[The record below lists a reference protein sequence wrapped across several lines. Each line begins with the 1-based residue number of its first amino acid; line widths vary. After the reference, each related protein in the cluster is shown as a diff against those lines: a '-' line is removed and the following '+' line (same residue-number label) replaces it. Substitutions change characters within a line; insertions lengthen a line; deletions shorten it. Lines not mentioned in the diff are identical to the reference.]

1 MLLDAKNRE
10 LCPTAELLL
19 MFASRAQN
27 VDQLIL
33 PALSAGRTV
42 LSDRFTD
49 STLVYQGVGRGL
61 GADVV
66 YELDRIAC
74 RGLIPDLTLLIDI
87 DAETG
92 LARARRRS
100 VRTGDSETRMEEQD
114 VGFHRRVREAY
125 RQLAADESRRV
136 RLIDG
141 SQTREAVAEQ
151 VWGFSDNARI
161 TGAIAPPQDPRTR
174 ALRFSALTLVP
185 STLSHRTGTSTTLNP
200 WMRAISRSSTSK
212 PNPSSRW
219 RGKMTRAASLRNS
232 LNPHWVSRNGSPVAA
247 RMTTLNTRPL
257 HSRSAA

>member
-1 MLLDAKNRE
+1 MTGRGRFITFEGPEGSGKSTQLRLLAEHLRKAGQDVLETQEPGGTPIGIQIRHVLLDAKNRE

-27 VDQLIL
+27 VDELIL

-49 STLVYQGVGRGL
+49 STLVYQGVGRAL
-61 GADVV
+61 GAEVV

-74 RGLIPDLTLLIDI
+74 RGLIPDLTLVIDI

-92 LARARRRS
+92 LARARQRGAG
-100 VRTGDSETRMEEQD
+100 TGGSETRIEEQD

-151 VWGFSDNARI
+151 VWQAVKPL
-161 TGAIAPPQDPRTR
+161 AVAP
-174 ALRFSALTLVP
+174 A
-185 STLSHRTGTSTTLNP
+185 
-200 WMRAISRSSTSK
+200 
-212 PNPSSRW
+212 
-219 RGKMTRAASLRNS
+219 
-232 LNPHWVSRNGSPVAA
+232 
-247 RMTTLNTRPL
+247 
-257 HSRSAA
+257 

>member
-1 MLLDAKNRE
+1 MTPRGPFITFEGPEGSGKSTQLRLLAERLRKAGQDVLETQEPGGTAIGVQIRHVLLDAKNRE

-27 VDQLIL
+27 VDELIL

-74 RGLIPDLTLLIDI
+74 RGLVPDLTLMIDI

-100 VRTGDSETRMEEQD
+100 ARNNSETGVSETRIEEQD

-125 RQLAADESRRV
+125 RQLATDEPSRV
-136 RLIDG
+136 KLIDG
-141 SQTREAVAEQ
+141 NRKMEVVAEQ
-151 VWGFSDNARI
+151 VWLEVS
-161 TGAIAPPQDPRTR
+161 AIA
-174 ALRFSALTLVP
+174 
-185 STLSHRTGTSTTLNP
+185 HE
-200 WMRAISRSSTSK
+200 
-212 PNPSSRW
+212 
-219 RGKMTRAASLRNS
+219 
-232 LNPHWVSRNGSPVAA
+232 
-247 RMTTLNTRPL
+247 
-257 HSRSAA
+257 

>member
-1 MLLDAKNRE
+1 MTSVMSGRGRFITFEGPEGSGKSTQLRMLAERLRKAGQDVLETQEPGGTPIGIQIRHVLLDAKNSE

-42 LSDRFTD
+42 LCDRFTD

-92 LARARRRS
+92 LARARQ
-100 VRTGDSETRMEEQD
+100 TRMEEQG
-114 VGFHRRVREAY
+114 VGFHRRVRDAY
-125 RQLAADESRRV
+125 RQLAVDESRRI

-141 SQTREAVAEQ
+141 SLTRERVAEQ
-151 VWGFSDNARI
+151 VWQAVQEG
-161 TGAIAPPQDPRTR
+161 G
-174 ALRFSALTLVP
+174 L
-185 STLSHRTGTSTTLNP
+185 
-200 WMRAISRSSTSK
+200 
-212 PNPSSRW
+212 
-219 RGKMTRAASLRNS
+219 
-232 LNPHWVSRNGSPVAA
+232 
-247 RMTTLNTRPL
+247 
-257 HSRSAA
+257 

>member
-1 MLLDAKNRE
+1 MTARGRFITFEGPEGSGKSTQLRILAERLRSAGLDILETQEPGGTPIGIQIRNVLLDAKNRE

-42 LSDRFTD
+42 LCDRFTD

-74 RGLIPDLTLLIDI
+74 RGLVPDLTLLIDI

-92 LARARRRS
+92 LARARQN
-100 VRTGDSETRMEEQD
+100 RMEEQGVD
-114 VGFHRRVREAY
+114 FHRKVREAY

-141 SQTREAVAEQ
+141 SQTIEAVAEE
-151 VWGFSDNARI
+151 VWREVSAI
-161 TGAIAPPQDPRTR
+161 TPA
-174 ALRFSALTLVP
+174 
-185 STLSHRTGTSTTLNP
+185 
-200 WMRAISRSSTSK
+200 
-212 PNPSSRW
+212 
-219 RGKMTRAASLRNS
+219 
-232 LNPHWVSRNGSPVAA
+232 
-247 RMTTLNTRPL
+247 
-257 HSRSAA
+257 

>member
-1 MLLDAKNRE
+1 MTARGRFITFEGPEGSGKSTQLRLLGERLRKAGRDVLETQEPGGTPIGVQIRHVLLDSKNHE

-61 GADVV
+61 GADLV

-74 RGLIPDLTLLIDI
+74 RGLVPDLTLVFDI

-92 LARARRRS
+92 LARARSRNA
-100 VRTGDSETRMEEQD
+100 RTEDSETRIEELD

-125 RQLAADESRRV
+125 RQLAADEPKRI

-151 VWGFSDNARI
+151 VWSAV
-161 TGAIAPPQDPRTR
+161 AP
-174 ALRFSALTLVP
+174 A
-185 STLSHRTGTSTTLNP
+185 
-200 WMRAISRSSTSK
+200 
-212 PNPSSRW
+212 
-219 RGKMTRAASLRNS
+219 
-232 LNPHWVSRNGSPVAA
+232 
-247 RMTTLNTRPL
+247 
-257 HSRSAA
+257 

>member
-1 MLLDAKNRE
+1 MTARGRFITFEGPEGSGKSTQLRLLGERLRGAGHDVMETQEPGGTAIGIQIRHVLLDAKNRE

-27 VDQLIL
+27 VDESIL

-74 RGLIPDLTLLIDI
+74 RGLVPDLTLLIDI

-92 LARARRRS
+92 LARAHRRS
-100 VRTGDSETRMEEQD
+100 VRTEDPETRMEEQEM
-114 VGFHRRVREAY
+114 GFHRKVREAY
-125 RQLAADESRRV
+125 RQLAADEPQRV

-141 SQTREAVAEQ
+141 SQTREAVAIE
-151 VWGFSDNARI
+151 VWQAVAPLFS
-161 TGAIAPPQDPRTR
+161 
-174 ALRFSALTLVP
+174 
-185 STLSHRTGTSTTLNP
+185 
-200 WMRAISRSSTSK
+200 
-212 PNPSSRW
+212 
-219 RGKMTRAASLRNS
+219 
-232 LNPHWVSRNGSPVAA
+232 
-247 RMTTLNTRPL
+247 
-257 HSRSAA
+257 

>member
-1 MLLDAKNRE
+1 MTARGRFITFEGPEGSGKSTQLRLLAERLRSAGQDVLETQEPGGTPIGIQIRHVLLDSKNRE
-10 LCPTAELLL
+10 MCPTAELLL

-61 GADVV
+61 GADLV

-74 RGLIPDLTLLIDI
+74 RGLVPDLTLLIDI

-100 VRTGDSETRMEEQD
+100 ARTEDSETRMEEQD
-114 VGFHRRVREAY
+114 VAFHRRVREAY
-125 RQLAADESRRV
+125 RQLAADESKRI

-151 VWGFSDNARI
+151 VWS
-161 TGAIAPPQDPRTR
+161 AIA
-174 ALRFSALTLVP
+174 
-185 STLSHRTGTSTTLNP
+185 
-200 WMRAISRSSTSK
+200 SS
-212 PNPSSRW
+212 
-219 RGKMTRAASLRNS
+219 
-232 LNPHWVSRNGSPVAA
+232 
-247 RMTTLNTRPL
+247 
-257 HSRSAA
+257 